1 MLSIQEIF
9 YQLLKIKE
17 HKICFNEIIKDKSLV
32 LKKKKILT
40 YIFNQT
46 SIMKVIKK

>member
-40 YIFNQT
+40 YIT